1 MKRIGKLTGYA
12 AALLHRGALLA
23 VLWWLL
29 AEGRIES
36 PALALTLVCAA
47 AAGSLAL
54 APSSRARWRATRL
67 PALFFYM
74 LRMSIAGGWD
84 VARRALLPGRTVEP
98 GVVRYELRLGTGV
111 PAVLYTWLVSLA
123 PGIASV
129 RLDGPVLL
137 VHALDVRQDV
147 QRNLA
152 GLEDYVADLFA
163 EE

>member
-1 MKRIGKLTGYA
+1 MKRAAKRTDYA
-12 AALLHRGALLA
+12 AAFLRRCALLA
-23 VLWWLL
+23 ALWWLL

-36 PALALTLVCAA
+36 PALALALICAA

-54 APSSRARWRATRL
+54 APSQRVRWRATRL
-67 PALFFYM
+67 LPLFLYM
-74 LRMSIAGGWD
+74 VRMSIAGGWD
-84 VARRALLPGRTVEP
+84 VSRRALVPGRTVEP
-98 GVVRYELRLGTGV
+98 GLVRYELRLGAGM
-111 PAVLYTWLVSLA
+111 PAVLYTWLVSLT
-123 PGIASV
+123 PGTASV
-129 RLDGPVLL
+129 ALEGPVLL